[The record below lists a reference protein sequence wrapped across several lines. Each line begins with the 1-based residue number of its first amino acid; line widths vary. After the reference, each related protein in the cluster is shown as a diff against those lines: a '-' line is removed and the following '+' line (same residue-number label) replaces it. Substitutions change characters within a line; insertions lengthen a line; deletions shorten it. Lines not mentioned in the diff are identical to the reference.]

1 MKKMNEQKTMNNLTK
16 EQKFVILWLY
26 NRVAE
31 KIPSNPI
38 KGGGDDI
45 TVDGINVTETVKELL
60 KDRLFV

>member
-45 TVDGINVTETVKELL
+45 TVNGINVTNVVRELL
-60 KDRLFV
+60 QDRLFV